1 MIINKLFSPKQTGK
15 GIILVTFIFEKLDN
29 KSNQVAAASSKYLI
43 MIFLAIDKVL
53 PTQTL

>member
-29 KSNQVAAASSKYLI
+29 KSN
-43 MIFLAIDKVL
+43 
-53 PTQTL
+53 